1 MPKQLYIAILSV
13 FISVINYAQIPNT
26 GFEAWTNNGAYETPD
41 NWDNLNQMT
50 NNSGIYTCIK
60 GTPGYSGT
68 SYLFLSSKAIAG
80 KGIIPGIAICG
91 KIDTVTYKPKSG
103 FQFALRPQYLSYY
116 MQYMPADPADSSNI
130 KVLLT
135 KWNSSLLQRDTVAF
149 GASYFNGMAHSWFN
163 NGTFLNYKSGENP
176 DSAIIVI
183 SSSSSV
189 PKNGSYIY
197 VDNLQFIGNVVG
209 INEYSLNSN
218 TISVFPNPSSDIVNI
233 GFNSNHDKAS
243 TLMIFDFSGNLIYK
257 TRELNKSNTINTS
270 QWSKG
275 IYTIQVNSNNQ
286 SINKKL
292 IIN

>member
-1 MPKQLYIAILSV
+1 MKGLVLILIALTESV
-13 FISVINYAQIPNT
+13 FCQIPNN
-26 GFEAWTNNGAYETPD
+26 GFEAWTNTGSYQTPD
-41 NWDNLNQMT
+41 NWDNLNQIT
-50 NNSGIYTCIK
+50 FNSSIYTCIK
-60 GTPGYSGT
+60 GAPGYSGA
-68 SYLFLSSKAIAG
+68 SYLLLTSKAIAG
-80 KGIIPGIAICG
+80 KGIVPGVAVCG
-91 KIDTVTYKPKSG
+91 KIDTVTYKPISG
-103 FQFALRPQYLSYY
+103 FPFSARPQYLSSYL
-116 MQYMPADPADSSNI
+116 QYMPAVPADSSSI

-135 KWNSSLLQRDTVAF
+135 KWNQTLLQRDTVAF
-149 GASYFNGMAHSWFN
+149 GASYFNAMAHSWFN
-163 NGTFLNYKSGENP
+163 NGTYLNYMNGENP

-183 SSSSSV
+183 SSSSSM

-209 INEYSLNSN
+209 ISEYSLNSN

-233 GFNSNHDKAS
+233 GFNSEPDKAS
-243 TLMIFDFSGNLIYK
+243 VLMIFDFSGKLIYK

>member
-1 MPKQLYIAILSV
+1 MSKQLYIAILSV
-13 FISVINYAQIPNT
+13 FISIINYAQIPNT
-26 GFEAWTNNGAYETPD
+26 GFEAWTNIGSYQTPD

-68 SYLFLSSKAIAG
+68 SYLFLSSKTIAG
-80 KGIIPGIAICG
+80 KGIVPGIAVCG
-91 KIDTVTYKPKSG
+91 ILDTVTYKPKSG
-103 FQFALRPQYLSYY
+103 FPFYNRPQYLSSYV
-116 MQYMPADPADSSNI
+116 QYMPADPADSSNI

-149 GASYFNGMAHSWFN
+149 GASYFNAMAHSWFN
-163 NGTFLNYKSGENP
+163 NGTYLNYMNGENP

-197 VDNLQFIGNVVG
+197 VDNLQFVGNVVG
-209 INEYSLNSN
+209 ISENNSKEN
-218 TISVFPNPSSDIVNI
+218 NITIFPNPSNGEINI
-233 GFNSNHDKAS
+233 DFYIEPDKAS
-243 TLMIFDFSGNLIYK
+243 TIMIYDLNGKLIHEV
-257 TRELNKSNTINTS
+257 TELSKSNSINVS

-275 IYTIQVNSNNQ
+275 IYTIQIKKNNQ
-286 SINKKL
+286 FINKKL
-292 IIN
+292 TLN